1 MNRALAMLVL
11 AAGLLLAACG
21 GAGGSPATSLE
32 PFSPDTSPSLES
44 AAPSESMEMS
54 PEASP
59 S

>member
-1 MNRALAMLVL
+1 MKRAFVMLMLV
-11 AAGLLLAACG
+11 AGLLAACG
-21 GAGGSPATSLE
+21 GTGGGPGTSLA
-32 PFSPDTSPSLES
+32 PFSPEVSPSLES